1 MYSRACLRPVRGGEP
16 SRASRAVPT
25 ESWPCRS
32 SAPSGASWTT
42 SVTRKWRPC
51 FRSPDRNTAVGRRD
65 YALLLNANGLPAR
78 QEEALVEIVER
89 GAGCGMAE
97 EREPI
102 WGTKLALPRGPSA
115 GTAPESLKIS
125 KRKVPS
131 RVSSQESGPT
141 SMVGRSLPL
150 HDRDP
155 RLVRDLE
162 PPEAA
167 GTQCARRPRPSL

>member
-1 MYSRACLRPVRGGEP
+1 MHAFVQYAAGSHPEPLELCQRILAMPFKRAERRVVDYFGDQEMAALLPV
-16 SRASRAVPT
+16 
-25 ESWPCRS
+25 
-32 SAPSGASWTT
+32 
-42 SVTRKWRPC
+42 
-51 FRSPDRNTAVGRRD
+51 PDRNTAVGRRD